1 MLITAA
7 YHTDLLGHQ
16 DYPASYQKL
25 PPLERNKHPKH
36 NTMTPLW
43 MDILSF
49 VLYFDLRHV
58 FVSAGLTFS
67 RIRLHL
73 HQIWCRGRSTGF
85 FIHFQWGLSGVPN
98 RAQPAAAEKVN
109 FFLRSCHSATAN
121 HLFQLTRT
129 QTQQTGN
136 LMSHNGSR
144 HVNEMRFMR
153 LHNLGAFH
161 QAFLQVINENW
172 LNFLEVGRTT
182 HRTI

>member
-1 MLITAA
+1 
-7 YHTDLLGHQ
+7 
-16 DYPASYQKL
+16 
-25 PPLERNKHPKH
+25 
-36 NTMTPLW
+36 

-49 VLYFDLRHV
+49 VPYFDLRHV

-73 HQIWCRGRSTGF
+73 HQIWCCGRSTGC
-85 FIHFQWGLSGVPN
+85 FIHFQWGPSGVPN
-98 RAQPAAAEKVN
+98 RAQPAAAEKVESSST
-109 FFLRSCHSATAN
+109 FFWRSCHSAAAN
-121 HLFQLTRT
+121 HLFQLTWK
-129 QTQQTGN
+129 QTQQTSN

-144 HVNEMRFMR
+144 HVNEMRFMW

-182 HRTI
+182 HRTINQILDLVWMRQSRMMNIQR